1 MKENRRANK
10 ENTCRNTHSSK
21 LYTFN
26 DCKGEIDSAKNIIIK
41 EEEIKRFTHK
51 FAR

>member
-1 MKENRRANK
+1 MKENRKGNK
-10 ENTCRNTHSSK
+10 ENKCRNTPTSK

-26 DCKGEIDSAKNIIIK
+26 DCKGETDSAKNIIN